1 MTNDENQKPEDIRP
15 LFVFGSNL
23 SGRHGKGAALTARNE
38 YGAVYGVGVGRTG
51 NAYAI
56 PTKDAFLRTLP
67 LDAIE
72 SYVKAFLFYA
82 RENPELKF
90 FVTRVGTGLAG
101 YKDAQIS
108 PFFKGAPD
116 NCQLPLG
123 WREHDQNPPT
133 PGMLAIVDQ
142 YIADVEAEQERID
155 AGEPEPCVYPSCQF
169 IGCVEQCK
177 KPT

>member
-1 MTNDENQKPEDIRP
+1 MTNDEKQKPEDTRP
-15 LFVFGSNL
+15 IFCFGSNL
-23 SGRHGKGAALTARNE
+23 AGRHGKGAALTARNE
-38 YGAVYGVGVGRTG
+38 YGAVYGVGLGRTG

-56 PTKDAFLRTLP
+56 PTKDAFLRPLP
-67 LDAIE
+67 LESIE
-72 SYVKAFLFYA
+72 TYVKAFLFYA

-90 FVTRVGTGLAG
+90 FVTRVGCGLAG
-101 YKDAQIS
+101 FKDAQIS

-133 PGMLAIVDQ
+133 PKMLAIVDQ
-142 YIADVEAEQERID
+142 YIAEVEAEQERIEK
-155 AGEPEPCVYPSCQF
+155 GEPEPCVYPSCQF